1 MPAAP
6 VKTPTPK
13 KTAPRRLSPEAM
25 REAAEVAAQ
34 TGVCIVI
41 EAGGKVYR
49 FDPNAQSAAIGATER
64 ERARCDAAFGLSE

>member
-1 MPAAP
+1 
-6 VKTPTPK
+6 
-13 KTAPRRLSPEAM
+13 M